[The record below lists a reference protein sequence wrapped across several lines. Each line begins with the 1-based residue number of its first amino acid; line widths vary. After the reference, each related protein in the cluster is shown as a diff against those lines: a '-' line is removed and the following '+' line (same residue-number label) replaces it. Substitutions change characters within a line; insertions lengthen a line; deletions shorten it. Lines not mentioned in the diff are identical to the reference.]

1 VKTFS
6 QPSEWMNW
14 RALEG
19 GEVESARRFGAVRRA
34 MGVHVSVACA
44 EWIWTTTGGPLCYE
58 RRLPN
63 PSKVARFG
71 MLTRIRVQRFKS
83 LVDTGPIEIAP
94 LTVLF
99 GPNAAGK
106 SNFLDAVQV
115 LSRLASE
122 RTLKD
127 AFSEPVRG
135 QPLEAFTFPSSGLP
149 GLLEMPKPTCAFA
162 ADLVSGDFALRYSAE
177 IGIHPKS
184 GTLSVEDERLVRLNR
199 HGEER
204 ESPRIE
210 RAEEQL
216 RIRRRSKP
224 GRPHTEK
231 VGLSFTQLS
240 DRRFGGNEYRVIEK
254 ARDEL
259 SSWRTYY
266 LDPRVAM
273 RAPRSP
279 QEVDDIGPLGEY
291 VAPYLYR
298 LHSEEPKVFQAVKR
312 TLRTLIRSVDDLS
325 VDLDPKRGVL
335 DVEVKQGGTAFS
347 SRIISEGTLRVLA
360 LACVATNPWGGSLVA
375 FEEPENG
382 VHPRRIELIA
392 DMLVAMATQSPQT
405 RQVVITTHSP
415 IFCGAV
421 LKYTRQRTDQ
431 IALYNVT
438 RDGNA
443 TRLTRFRPTGPLF
456 LDKEIR
462 EGLSAT
468 SDDAAVF
475 EGIVLRG
482 LLDG

>member
-1 VKTFS
+1 
-6 QPSEWMNW
+6 
-14 RALEG
+14 
-19 GEVESARRFGAVRRA
+19 
-34 MGVHVSVACA
+34 
-44 EWIWTTTGGPLCYE
+44 
-58 RRLPN
+58 
-63 PSKVARFG
+63 
-71 MLTRIRVQRFKS
+71 MLRNIRVQRFKS
-83 LVDTGPIEIAP
+83 LVDTGTIEVAP

-122 RTLKD
+122 RTLAD

-135 QPLEAFTFPSSGLP
+135 LALEAFTFPETGLA
-149 GLLEMPKPTCAFA
+149 GLLQAPHPTCAFS
-162 ADLVSGDFALRYSAE
+162 ADLESGDLRVQYE
-177 IGIHPKS
+177 IEVGAHPKS
-184 GTLSVEDERLVRLNR
+184 GSLSVENERLVRLSGK
-199 HGEER
+199 GEER

-210 RAEEQL
+210 RKEDHL
-216 RIRRRSKP
+216 SIRRRSKP

-273 RAPRSP
+273 REPRAP
-279 QEVDDIGPLGEY
+279 QEVDDIGPLGEHI
-291 VAPYLYR
+291 APYLYR
-298 LHSEEPKVFQAVKR
+298 LQAEKPKVFQAVKR
-312 TLRTLIRSVDDLS
+312 TVRTLIRSVDDIS

-335 DVEVKQGGTAFS
+335 DVEVKQGATAFS
-347 SRIISEGTLRVLA
+347 SRIVSEGTLRVLA

-392 DMLVAMATQSPQT
+392 ELLVSMATGPST
-405 RQVVITTHSP
+405 SRQVVITTHSP
-415 IFCGAV
+415 IFVGAV
-421 LKYTRQRTDQ
+421 LRFAKSKPNAV
-431 IALYNVT
+431 ALYNVT
-438 RDGNA
+438 RDGSR
-443 TRLTRFRPTGPLF
+443 TRLTRFVATGPLF
-456 LDKEIR
+456 ADSEIR
-462 EGLSAT
+462 EGLTAAD
-468 SDDAAVF
+468 DDAAVF
-475 EGIVLRG
+475 SGMVSRG

>member
-1 VKTFS
+1 
-6 QPSEWMNW
+6 
-14 RALEG
+14 
-19 GEVESARRFGAVRRA
+19 
-34 MGVHVSVACA
+34 
-44 EWIWTTTGGPLCYE
+44 
-58 RRLPN
+58 
-63 PSKVARFG
+63 
-71 MLTRIRVQRFKS
+71 MLTSIRVQRFKS
-83 LVDTGPIEIAP
+83 LVDTGEIEIAP

-106 SNFLDAVQV
+106 SNFLDAIQV

-135 QPLEAFTFPSSGLP
+135 LALEAFSFPQTGLP
-149 GLLEMPKPTCAFA
+149 GLLETAKPTCTFS
-162 ADLVSGDFALRYSAE
+162 ADLASGELAVRYSAQ

-184 GTLSVEDERLVRLNR
+184 GTLSVEDERLVRLNKV
-199 HGEER
+199 GEER

-210 RAEEQL
+210 RVDNQL
-216 RIRRRSKP
+216 RIRRRSRP
-224 GRPHTEK
+224 GHPHTEK
-231 VGLSFTQLS
+231 LGLSYTQLS

-254 ARDEL
+254 GREEL

-273 RAPRSP
+273 RAPRAP

-298 LHSEEPKVFQAVKR
+298 LRAEMPKVFLSVKR
-312 TLRTLIRSVDDLS
+312 TLRTLIRSVEDLS

-347 SRIISEGTLRVLA
+347 SRIVSEGTLRVLA
-360 LACVATNPWGGSLVA
+360 LACVATNPWGGALVA

-392 DMLVAMATQSPQT
+392 DMLVAMATHST
-405 RQVVITTHSP
+405 RERQVLITTHSP

-421 LKYTRQRTDQ
+421 LKYARQQTDK

-438 RDGNA
+438 REGAA
-443 TRLTRFRPTGPLF
+443 TKLTRFEPTGPLF
-456 LDKEIR
+456 VAQEIR
-462 EGLSAT
+462 DGLSAT
-468 SDDAAVF
+468 ADDASTF
-475 EGIVLRG
+475 EGMVVRG